1 MKDGLKVFQDLAT
14 LLRNLGY
21 KNVSLTASSSDDE
34 MDLLAEDVYGNP
46 LQFFCKVYQ
55 NTVAPVQVRAV
66 IEKRDLNMVEDRLNC
81 AVLIAL
87 SGVTESAKKF
97 AEMKQVLLWD
107 GVSSSLPSDCPIVI
121 VQ

>member
-46 LQFFCKVYQ
+46 LKFFCKVYQ
-55 NTVAPVQVRAV
+55 NTVAPAQVRAL
-66 IEKRDLNMVEDRLNC
+66 IEKRDLNLVEDRANG
-81 AVLIAL
+81 AVLVAL

-121 VQ
+121 MG